1 MEAAAGVESDPF
13 TGGQSGALMA
23 ASTIL
28 FHWLSALC
36 AQTSCM

>member
-13 TGGQSGALMA
+13 TGGQSGALI